1 VWNEPTHAF
10 RAAVAGSGQAAAG
23 TAVAVALY
31 NALRTGQAMAAP
43 VPDPGRVN
51 VGVCAAYLPGGEA
64 SCRWATD
71 PRGAGLAIGSNN

>member
-1 VWNEPTHAF
+1 M
-10 RAAVAGSGQAAAG
+10 
-23 TAVAVALY
+23 ALF

-51 VGVCAAYLPGGEA
+51 VGTCSGYLPGGDL

-71 PRGAGLAIGSNN
+71 PRGAGLALGGGGG